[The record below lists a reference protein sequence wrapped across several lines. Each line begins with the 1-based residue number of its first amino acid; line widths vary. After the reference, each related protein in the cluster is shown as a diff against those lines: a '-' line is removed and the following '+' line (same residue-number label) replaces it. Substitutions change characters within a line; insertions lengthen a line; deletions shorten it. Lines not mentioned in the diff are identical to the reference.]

1 MYWPVGTPRIFATS
15 SSHTPTFNLV
25 VSHDGLPS
33 PPPLRDDKPDHQ
45 SSLLPADPTSSQD
58 ALGLPG
64 ALSPATPTTPLTP
77 ATPGIKSV
85 EQGYHDESREHESSA
100 PVPVNIPR
108 KEPMLALRVA
118 RSGHLFAT
126 ITATSMTIWQMKVRL
141 FSLPWRRRIIPY

>member
-45 SSLLPADPTSSQD
+45 SSLLPAAPTSSQD

-64 ALSPATPTTPLTP
+64 ALSPATPTTPITP
-77 ATPGIKSV
+77 ATP
-85 EQGYHDESREHESSA
+85 
-100 PVPVNIPR
+100 
-108 KEPMLALRVA
+108 
-118 RSGHLFAT
+118 
-126 ITATSMTIWQMKVRL
+126 ATSPSSRATMTNPESMNHLPPCQSIFHGKSLCLPSASRGAASCSRL
-141 FSLPWRRRIIPY
+141 SRPRP